1 MDGANI
7 EIREETV
14 EDNMLTFGLLTPE
27 IDSARSKM
35 KHGEY
40 KVHDDCLLEAI
51 GQIRN
56 NMYRGSDTS
65 GPILNRN
72 SINLLSSGLV
82 MYTMLTLLL
91 LIEIR
96 NNCQIGTPKKLP

>member
-7 EIREETV
+7 VIREETRN
-14 EDNMLTFGLLTPE
+14 DNMLTFGLLTPE
-27 IDSARSKM
+27 IDSARSEM

-40 KVHDDCLLEAI
+40 KVHDDCILEAI

-56 NMYRGSDTS
+56 DMYCGSDTS
-65 GPILNRN
+65 APILNRN

-82 MYTMLTLLL
+82 MYTMLTLLF
-91 LIEIR
+91 
-96 NNCQIGTPKKLP
+96 